1 MRYEDN
7 RTIWMSIRDV
17 SLEDR
22 PREKLEKKGAESLS
36 DLELL
41 MLLLS
46 SGNGERNVSEVS
58 NELLDILDRNE
69 DPDLATLCAVKG
81 MGKAKSSLVLAALEL
96 GRRRRRKFGIGATIS
111 SPGDIYREVRHYST
125 RCQEQFIVLVLN
137 GAHEVINT
145 FVATIGLV
153 NKTLVHPREV
163 FSDAIARRAT
173 AIALAH
179 NHPSGTLEPSDDDI
193 SVTERIRKSGDILPH
208 HLHRQRLLLFS
219 GARTFVIHPI
229 DIIYD
234 TIT

>member
-179 NHPSGTLEPSDDDI
+179 NHPSRTLEPSDDDI
-193 SVTERIRKSGDILPH
+193 SVTERIRKSGDILGIKVLDH
-208 HLHRQRLLLFS
+208 IIFTDRGYYSFLEHGLL
-219 GARTFVIHPI
+219 
-229 DIIYD
+229 
-234 TIT
+234 

>member
-153 NKTLVHPREV
+153 NKTLLVHPREV

-193 SVTERIRKSGDILPH
+193 SVTERIRKSGDILGIKVLDH
-208 HLHRQRLLLFS
+208 VMFTLLIQS
-219 GARTFVIHPI
+219 GF
-229 DIIYD
+229 
-234 TIT
+234 

>member
-58 NELLDILDRNE
+58 NELLDILDRKE
-69 DPDLATLCAVKG
+69 DPDLATLCAIKG

-96 GRRRRRKFGIGATIS
+96 GRRRRRKLGIGATIS

-193 SVTERIRKSGDILPH
+193 SVTERIRKSGDILGIKVLDH
-208 HLHRQRLLLFS
+208 IIFTNRGYYSFLEHGLL
-219 GARTFVIHPI
+219 
-229 DIIYD
+229 
-234 TIT
+234 

>member
-22 PREKLEKKGAESLS
+22 PREKLAKKGAESLS

-193 SVTERIRKSGDILPH
+193 SVTERIRKSGDILGIKVLDH
-208 HLHRQRLLLFS
+208 VVFTLLIQSRF
-219 GARTFVIHPI
+219 
-229 DIIYD
+229 
-234 TIT
+234 